1 MKMLV
6 FPQKNQTK
14 KFQSYADNYFNCLR
28 KTTKKINIKKIEDIA
43 NEIIKTIKKKN
54 NIYIAGNGGSASI
67 ANHFICDFNKSVFIS
82 TNSKLKPRLFSLS
95 SSPEMITAISNDIS
109 DVEIFSKQ
117 LEMLAKSGDV
127 LIVISCSGN
136 SQNINNAIKFAKK
149 FGLKIFFFCGF
160 KERNIHKLK
169 YFINLDCK
177 NYGITEDIFTSIFH
191 IISQFIRF
199 KYSSKKEIL

>member
-1 MKMLV
+1 MLT
-6 FPQKNQTK
+6 FPQKKQTK
-14 KFQSYADNYFNCLR
+14 NFESFADNYFNSLH
-28 KTTKKINIKKIEDIA
+28 KTTKKIDIKKIENIA
-43 NEIIKTIKKKN
+43 NEIIKIIKKKKN
-54 NIYIAGNGGSASI
+54 VYIAGNGGSASI

-95 SSPEMITAISNDIS
+95 ISPEMITAISNDIS
-109 DVEIFSKQ
+109 DAEIFSKQ
-117 LEMLAKSGDV
+117 LEMLAKSGDA

-149 FGLKIFFFCGF
+149 NALKVFFFCGF
-160 KERNIHKLK
+160 KEKNIHKLK

-199 KYSSKKEIL
+199 KYSSRKEIL